1 MSNSALS
8 CLRVISPNRNSPRN
22 HKIDTI
28 TPHCVV
34 GQMGV
39 EALCSEFS
47 KESKG
52 ASCNYGIGYDGRI
65 CTPVDESD
73 RSWCTSSAE
82 NDNRAITIE
91 CASDAFWPYAINANV
106 WKSLIELSA
115 DICRRNGIKKLVWS
129 TDKNTRMNHL
139 NGCNITVHRDYDNKS
154 CPGDYIYN
162 RLGQIAKEVNQKLSG
177 APAGPFKPYQGQVN
191 ADDGLNCRTAPVSGQ
206 VLKVYTDGTVV
217 TITKEDG
224 SWGYTG
230 EGWVCLDYINK
241 IASAKDPAA
250 KEESIMTG
258 KEFKKMYDE
267 INPTYNAIDE
277 VPAYWR
283 DNIRELVEKGIIAG
297 VGGGRVGEPTRLGL
311 THSDCKAAVLAKRI
325 AEKLK

>member
-8 CLRVISPNRNSPRN
+8 CKRVISPNRNSPRN

-28 TPHCVV
+28 TIHCVV

-39 EALCSEFS
+39 DALCSEFS
-47 KESKG
+47 RESKG

-65 CTPVDESD
+65 VTVVDEED
-73 RSWCTSSAE
+73 RSWCTSSGE

-91 CASDAFWPYAINANV
+91 CASDAFYPYAINANV
-106 WKSLIELSA
+106 WKSLVELCA
-115 DICRRNGIKKLVWS
+115 DICRRDGIKKLVWS

-139 NGCNITVHRDYDNKS
+139 NGCNITVHRDYANKS
-154 CPGDYIYN
+154 CPGDYIYS

-191 ADDGLNCRTAPVSGQ
+191 ADDGLNCRTSPVSGQ
-206 VLKVYTDGTVV
+206 VLRTFPDGTVL

-224 SWGYTG
+224 NWGYCG

-267 INPTYNAIDE
+267 INPTYNTIDE
-277 VPAYWR
+277 VPSYWR
-283 DNIRELVEKGIIAG
+283 DDIRELVEKGAISG
-297 VGGGRVGEPTRLGL
+297 VGGGKLGL
-311 THSDCKAAVLAKRI
+311 AHSDCKAAVIAKRI
-325 AEKLK
+325 FEKMEK